1 MAGDKFRVGP
11 RRYNATSMSPQA
23 GKGSVN
29 PKGYRERDMQA
40 QVKRKML
47 NDQLAKRKGK

>member
-1 MAGDKFRVGP
+1 MASDKFRVGP

-23 GKGSVN
+23 GAGSVN
-29 PKGYRERDMQA
+29 PKGYKDRDMRA

-47 NDQLAKRKGK
+47 QDQLKKRKGN